1 MRPWAKCSYLSMLIV
16 RPSRRRSFE
25 GSMIITL
32 VSLHNRWS
40 LTFACLDICILRV
53 FVVNIIINCT
63 NLPQCT
69 KITQK
74 VSHQL
79 FLFSTVNSFQSEIC
93 FPLRQIRGVKLII
106 HGKIFTLETTLSLGK
121 ETNFFIHSFHLCQ
134 KNSTVPA
141 CDGLANRRPSVAN
154 NITKSNLI
162 FPTFDPLMTSDFKNG
177 GDFINS

>member
-74 VSHQL
+74 VSH
-79 FLFSTVNSFQSEIC
+79 LFSTINSFQSEIC
-93 FPLRQIRGVKLII
+93 FPIREN
-106 HGKIFTLETTLSLGK
+106 IFQLDNSWK
-121 ETNFFIHSFHLCQ
+121 NIHSENDFIVGERNKLFHSFIIFLSENWYSTCLRWLGQQ
-134 KNSTVPA
+134 K
-141 CDGLANRRPSVAN
+141 
-154 NITKSNLI
+154 TKRSQQYHQKQPHL
-162 FPTFDPLMTSDFKNG
+162 PTFDPLMTSDFKNG